1 MAEKVLIVD
10 DEADIVAGVED
21 VLTREGYE
29 VATARNG
36 KAGLKKASEFV
47 PDVIILDVLM
57 PGTDGYQVL
66 AALRE
71 RGVRTPVIMLT
82 ARDTEADKVQGLD
95 TGADDYMTKPFGMK
109 ELAARVRAVLRRGA
123 GAKERVRSFSFGDV
137 AVDFDHQTLT
147 KNGELVRLSSCE
159 SELLRIMVERR
170 GEAVSRETILTEVWR
185 YDFPPDTRT
194 IDNHVVRLRQK
205 IEDDPHKPKYILTA
219 HGMGYKF
226 VC

>member
-1 MAEKVLIVD
+1 MAEKALIID

-36 KAGLKKASEFV
+36 KAGLKKAGEFV
-47 PDVIILDVLM
+47 PDVIILDVMM
-57 PGTDGYQVL
+57 PGMDGYQVL

-82 ARDTEADKVQGLD
+82 GRDAEADKVRGLD
-95 TGADDYMTKPFGMK
+95 TGADDYVIKPFGMK

-123 GAKERVRSFSFGDV
+123 GVKERIRSFSFGDV
-137 AVDFDHQTLT
+137 AVDFDHQTFT
-147 KNGELVRLSSCE
+147 KKGDPARLSSCE
-159 SELLRIMVERR
+159 SELLRILVERR
-170 GEAVSRETILTEVWR
+170 GEPVSRETILTEVWR
-185 YDFPPDTRT
+185 YDSPPDTRT

-205 IEDDPHKPKYILTA
+205 IEDDPHKPKHILAA
-219 HGMGYKF
+219 HGIGYKF